1 MQCSSP
7 TSLWNALSGNGN
19 LDNRFLLGA
28 DASVA
33 LGDLVRGSA
42 LGGRGEELR
51 GRSVLVA
58 TRDQL
63 TAALALIELDG
74 IARRLVLCPSDL
86 PLQHLPFVMDLAAVD
101 AIVSDRSTL

>member
-1 MQCSSP
+1 MKMRRNMLQNNWG
-7 TSLWNALSGNGN
+7 SLWDRLTALGHPS
-19 LDNRFLLGA
+19 DRFLWGA

-33 LGDLVRGSA
+33 LGDLAHGSSLRA
-42 LGGRGEELR
+42 GPEELS

-74 IARRLVLCPSDL
+74 IARRLVLCPPDL
-86 PLQHLPFVMDLAAVD
+86 PVAHVPSVVA
-101 AIVSDRSTL
+101 